1 MTHAYVDL
9 PSHCICQTLTS
20 LDTGAF
26 QAPKITS
33 PARSSYTSNICY
45 MQCVGGEG
53 SRSPPSSEN
62 IGAMDSIKEAKSD
75 GHQSQLEEANRE
87 KPLEKQQTQ
96 LEKTDREKP
105 SEKKPLKKLLIKAP
119 VSIPWMQLQK
129 NSEIISAQACSRGR
143 IVWIWRRIKMRTML
157 SWLNCFLTLCLT
169 ALLIL
174 YSFSDL
180 SHNFFS
186 PSPSLQVQ
194 AQVYVF
200 DGIQLIQK
208 KGKVRLAL
216 NITADFRS
224 LFSWNTEQ
232 IFVFVAAEYV
242 TPINSVNQ
250 SQVIIFSFL
259 HMKRN

>member
-1 MTHAYVDL
+1 
-9 PSHCICQTLTS
+9 
-20 LDTGAF
+20 
-26 QAPKITS
+26 
-33 PARSSYTSNICY
+33 
-45 MQCVGGEG
+45 
-53 SRSPPSSEN
+53 
-62 IGAMDSIKEAKSD
+62 
-75 GHQSQLEEANRE
+75 
-87 KPLEKQQTQ
+87 
-96 LEKTDREKP
+96 
-105 SEKKPLKKLLIKAP
+105 
-119 VSIPWMQLQK
+119 
-129 NSEIISAQACSRGR
+129 
-143 IVWIWRRIKMRTML
+143 MRTML

-250 SQVIIFSFL
+250 ISLWDRIVTTKEKARFHVQARVKDFPKLKVFDYSRTFETIGKDRFYLARFFICNNNFVI
-259 HMKRN
+259 MD